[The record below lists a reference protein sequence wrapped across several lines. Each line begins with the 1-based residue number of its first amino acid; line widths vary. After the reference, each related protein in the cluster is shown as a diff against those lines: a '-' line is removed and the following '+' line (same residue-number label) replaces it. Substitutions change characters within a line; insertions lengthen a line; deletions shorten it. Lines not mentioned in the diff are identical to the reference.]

1 MTPSIEKEEFCI
13 IILRIDFNKKRSNAS
28 NHDDVDLLNRC
39 TKVVYDVNKLS
50 TKRMFQF
57 TSIINL
63 TKKTNDLKIF
73 YSKYIMEKL

>member
-13 IILRIDFNKKRSNAS
+13 IILRIDFNKKRSNAQQATYH
-28 NHDDVDLLNRC
+28 NDVDLLNRC
-39 TKVVYDVNKLS
+39 TKVLHEVNKLS

-63 TKKTNDLKIF
+63 TKKQMI
-73 YSKYIMEKL
+73 

>member
-13 IILRIDFNKKRSNAS
+13 IILRIDFNKKRSNAQQS
-28 NHDDVDLLNRC
+28 NRDDVDLLNRC
-39 TKVVYDVNKLS
+39 TKVLHDVNKLY

-63 TKKTNDLKIF
+63 TKKQMI
-73 YSKYIMEKL
+73 